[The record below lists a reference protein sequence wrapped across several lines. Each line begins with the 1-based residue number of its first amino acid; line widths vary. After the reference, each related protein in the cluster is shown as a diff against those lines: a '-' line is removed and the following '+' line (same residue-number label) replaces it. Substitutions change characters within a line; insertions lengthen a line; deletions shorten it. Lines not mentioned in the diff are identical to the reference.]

1 MLIAAI
7 LGPHVLAF
15 QHRRHFLLTVGTCLG
30 PMPSTRL
37 FTTFF
42 ASKHFF
48 MIVYVGMFA
57 FDMWAGRVI
66 IYKAAR
72 GIFSNDLQSDCFFI
86 LNDLLV
92 IVSGSSCSV
101 LEKKNGFSW
110 IQQNV
115 FCCQKKCFAGS
126 KPAIRS
132 NCKDEN
138 QNILS

>member
-101 LEKKNGFSW
+101 LEKKNGFS
-110 IQQNV
+110 
-115 FCCQKKCFAGS
+115 
-126 KPAIRS
+126 
-132 NCKDEN
+132 
-138 QNILS
+138 